1 MVIKLCRDYSI
12 PLIAG
17 VIVALVWANM
27 APESYHYVVH
37 TPIIFDVNFHWLIN
51 DIFMVFFFAI
61 AGVEIVNSL
70 SVGGALNPIKK
81 SVTPLMATAGGVL
94 GPIAIFFI
102 LNSIIGS
109 PEYMKGWGIC
119 TATDIALAWLL
130 ARVVFGRSHPAVS
143 FLLLLAVVD
152 DGIGLAII
160 AIFYPDPI
168 NPTQPV
174 WLILVLFA
182 MFIAYRLNKKGVN
195 KYWPYLLFCGT
206 LSWFGMYNAHLHPA
220 LSLIAIVPFLPKTG
234 EVIIHDDAHGVDDA
248 SCCSCLSAFEQQVA
262 PFVEFGLFFFGLTNA
277 GVEFA
282 GMSNLTIIILVSL
295 VAGKTIGIS
304 LFTWIATLLGFKL
317 PTGMK
322 AKDVVVAGLIGGM
335 GLTVALFVAGAA
347 FVDLELQGAA
357 KMGALFTAGV
367 FLVAIVVG
375 KILKIK
381 KVEC

>member
-1 MVIKLCRDYSI
+1 MVIKFCRDYSI
-12 PLIAG
+12 PLILG
-17 VIVALVWANM
+17 VIVALIWANLS
-27 APESYHYVVH
+27 PESYQQIIY
-37 TPIIFDVNFHWLIN
+37 TPIIFDINFHWLVN
-51 DIFMVFFFAI
+51 DLFMVFFFAI
-61 AGVEIVNSL
+61 AGVEIINSL
-70 SVGGALNPIKK
+70 SEGGALNPIKK

-109 PEYMKGWGIC
+109 PEYIKGWGVC

-130 ARVVFGRSHPAVS
+130 ARLVFGRGHPAVS

-168 NPTQPV
+168 NPVQPI
-174 WLILVLFA
+174 WLLLVAFA
-182 MFIAYRLNKKGVN
+182 MLIAYRLNKKGVN
-195 KYWPYLLFCGT
+195 KYWPYVLLCGT
-206 LSWFGMYNAHLHPA
+206 LSWFGMYNSHLHPA

-234 EVIIHDDAHGVDDA
+234 VTIVHDDSHGMDDA
-248 SCCSCLSAFEQQVA
+248 SCCSCLSTFEQQVA
-262 PFVEFGLFFFGLTNA
+262 PGVEFGLFFFGLTNA

-282 GMSNLTIIILVSL
+282 GVSNLTLIILVSL
-295 VAGKTIGIS
+295 VVGKTIGIS

-322 AKDVVVAGLIGGM
+322 PKEVVVAGLVGGM

-357 KMGALFTAGV
+357 KMGALLTASV
-367 FLVAIVVG
+367 FILAVVAG
-375 KILKIK
+375 KIVGIKKIK
-381 KVEC
+381 C

>member
-17 VIVALVWANM
+17 VIVALVWANLS
-27 APESYHYVVH
+27 PESYHHVVH

-109 PEYMKGWGIC
+109 PDYVKGWGVC

-130 ARVVFGRSHPAVS
+130 ARLVFGRNHPAVS

-168 NPTQPV
+168 NPTQPL

-182 MFIAYRLNKKGVN
+182 MFIAYRLNKKAVTS
-195 KYWPYLLFCGT
+195 YWPYVLFCGT

-234 EVIIHDDAHGVDDA
+234 EVIVHDDPHGIDDA
-248 SCCSCLSAFEQQVA
+248 TCCSCLSAFEQQVA

-282 GMSNLTIIILVSL
+282 GMSNLTLIILVSL

-322 AKDVVVAGLIGGM
+322 PKDVVVAGLIGGM

-357 KMGALFTAGV
+357 KMGALLTASV
-367 FLVAIVVG
+367 FLLAIVVG

-381 KVEC
+381 KVKC